1 MEILKQLLEDMFKT
15 RKLDSFTHHEG
26 TKGIISIR
34 FEGMLRSH
42 IDLQSVSSDQNIP
55 SDNHVSFKRKTKA
68 QTKRD
73 LDRSKGLIKRY
84 NTRAQNKSVE
94 NPRHSNQFGNILYS
108 NLSPEADIFVP
119 MFDPSDIIRCSS
131 PVIDSHQN
139 NQEETDGAS
148 SVCEEVSSVL
158 PECPNISATSIDV
171 PVMPSEPTEK
181 QLAPEMPTADLSAA
195 DICTESLSYLRLIGK
210 ARPIQSR
217 RPHNRGSRKR
227 ELSPQPTL
235 KCHLCKKQIDIT
247 TTGCS
252 YYDKYRFDDVLYFC
266 SNKCMD
272 CYRDSD
278 LLIDET

>member
-26 TKGIISIR
+26 TKGIIPIR
-34 FEGMLRSH
+34 FEGLLRSH

-55 SDNHVSFKRKTKA
+55 SDDHVTFKRKTKA

-84 NTRAQNKSVE
+84 NTRAQNSLVE
-94 NPRHSNQFGNILYS
+94 NPRHSNQFGNISYS

-148 SVCEEVSSVL
+148 SVKAYGIDGNLHAWIKAFLTDRRQRVTVNGANSCWEQVTSGVPQGSVL
-158 PECPNISATSIDV
+158 GPLLFVVFIDDMPEVVDDNSLLI
-171 PVMPSEPTEK
+171 MF
-181 QLAPEMPTADLSAA
+181 ADDAKLHRDQNHLRQRNEQNDCNKLSGWA
-195 DICTESLSYLRLIGK
+195 DTNGMFHH
-210 ARPIQSR
+210 PD
-217 RPHNRGSRKR
+217 
-227 ELSPQPTL
+227 
-235 KCHLCKKQIDIT
+235 KCH
-247 TTGCS
+247 
-252 YYDKYRFDDVLYFC
+252 VL
-266 SNKCMD
+266 KIGE
-272 CYRDSD
+272 R
-278 LLIDET
+278 